1 MKLRTELLVYTALLA
16 GLNLLLAFG
25 AIGLF
30 VRMGPAIER
39 ILRENVASIDA
50 AEEILIEFATASGGM
65 TPEGRGRVET
75 ALKTIRTNVTEADES
90 PVIARIEQRL
100 DGAARGDAEARTA
113 VIEDLRRLIAINRKA
128 MTAVDEEAR
137 RLGAGGA
144 WAAVFV
150 GALSFGLSL
159 LVIVLLR
166 RRLLEPLLEL
176 HAVLAAARGGDR
188 FRRCRAFDAAIEVKQ
203 AAQSVNTLLD
213 ERIRP

>member
-50 AEEILIEFATASGGM
+50 AEEILIEFAAASGGM
-65 TPEGRGRVET
+65 TPEGRKRVEA
-75 ALKTIRTNVTEADES
+75 ALGTIRTNVTEAGES
-90 PVIARIEQRL
+90 PVIARIEQRF
-100 DGAARGDAEARTA
+100 DGAAQGDAEARAA
-113 VIEDLRRLIAINRKA
+113 VIEDVRRLIAINREA

-159 LVIVLLR
+159 VVIVLLR

-176 HAVLAAARGGDR
+176 HAVLSAARGGDR

-203 AAQSVNTLLD
+203 AAQSVNALLD

>member
-90 PVIARIEQRL
+90 PVITRIEQRL

>member
-1 MKLRTELLVYTALLA
+1 MKLRTELLVYALLLA
-16 GLNLLLAFG
+16 GLNLVLAFG

-30 VRMGPAIER
+30 VRMGPAIDR

-50 AEEILIEFATASGGM
+50 AEKILIEFAAASGGIA
-65 TPEGRGRVET
+65 PEGRGRVDA
-75 ALKTIRTNVTEADES
+75 ALATIRTNVTEAEES
-90 PVIARIEQRL
+90 AVIERIDMRL
-100 DGAARGDAEARTA
+100 DGAAQGDAEVRGAL
-113 VIEDLRRLIAINRKA
+113 IEDLRLLIAINRKA
-128 MTAVDEEAR
+128 MTAVDQEAR

-144 WAAVFV
+144 WGAVFV

-176 HAVLAAARGGDR
+176 HAVLSAARGGDR

-213 ERIRP
+213 ERVRP

>member
-16 GLNLLLAFG
+16 GLNLVLAFG

-30 VRMGPAIER
+30 VRMGPAIDR

-50 AEEILIEFATASGGM
+50 AESILIEFAAASGGIA
-65 TPEGRGRVET
+65 PEGRGRVDA
-75 ALKTIRTNVTEADES
+75 ALESIRTNVTEAEES

-100 DGAARGDAEARTA
+100 NGAAQGDAEARSA
-113 VIEDLRRLIAINRKA
+113 VIEDLRMLIAINRKA
-128 MTAVDEEAR
+128 MTAVDQEAR

-144 WAAVFV
+144 WGAVFV
-150 GALSFGLSL
+150 GTLSFGLSL

-176 HAVLAAARGGDR
+176 HAVLSAARAGDR
-188 FRRCRAFDAAIEVKQ
+188 FRRCRAFDAANEVKQ
-203 AAQSVNTLLD
+203 VAQSVNTLLD
-213 ERIRP
+213 ERVRP

>member
-1 MKLRTELLVYTALLA
+1 MKLRTELLFYAFLLA
-16 GLNLLLAFG
+16 GLNLVLAFG

-30 VRMGPAIER
+30 VRMGPAIEQ

-50 AEEILIEFATASGGM
+50 AELILIEFAAAPGGLE
-65 TPEGRGRVET
+65 PEGRERVVA
-75 ALKTIRTNVTEADES
+75 ALETIRTNVTEAEES
-90 PVIARIEQRL
+90 PVIVRIEEQL
-100 DGAARGDAEARTA
+100 NGAAQGDAEARTA
-113 VIEDLRRLIAINRKA
+113 LIHDVGMLIAINRKS

-144 WAAVFV
+144 WGAVFV

-176 HAVLAAARGGDR
+176 HAVLSAARGGDR

-203 AAQSVNTLLD
+203 VAQSVNTLLD
-213 ERIRP
+213 ERVRP

>member
-1 MKLRTELLVYTALLA
+1 
-16 GLNLLLAFG
+16 
-25 AIGLF
+25 
-30 VRMGPAIER
+30 
-39 ILRENVASIDA
+39 
-50 AEEILIEFATASGGM
+50 
-65 TPEGRGRVET
+65 
-75 ALKTIRTNVTEADES
+75 
-90 PVIARIEQRL
+90 VIARFEQRF
-100 DGAARGDAEARTA
+100 DGAAQGDAEARAA
-113 VIEDLRRLIAINRKA
+113 VIEDVRRLIAINREA

-159 LVIVLLR
+159 VVIVLLR

-176 HAVLAAARGGDR
+176 HAVLSAARGGDR

-203 AAQSVNTLLD
+203 AAQSVNALLD

>member
-1 MKLRTELLVYTALLA
+1 MKLRTEVLVYTALLA